1 MKLDATDK
9 KILDILQQDG
19 RITNA
24 KLAAVIGISPP
35 AMLERVRRLE
45 AAGVIS
51 RYVALVDREKVG
63 LGVMAIVSVSLS
75 IHEMSSIDR
84 FRERLLELDEVLECH
99 QVTGEDDFILK
110 VALESINAYSEFAMH
125 KLAAIP
131 GIQNFK
137 SAFILSTIKNSTCFP
152 IKQKEA

>member
-1 MKLDATDK
+1 MKIDEIDK
-9 KILDILQQDG
+9 KILENLQQNG
-19 RITNA
+19 RITNT
-24 KLAAVIGISPP
+24 KLASTIGISPP

-45 AAGVIS
+45 TLGVIS
-51 RYVALVDREKVG
+51 RYAAIVDREKIG
-63 LGVMAIVSVSLS
+63 LGVMAIVSVSLAV
-75 IHEMSSIDR
+75 HELESVDR

-110 VALESINAYSEFAMH
+110 VASESINSYTEFAMK

-137 SAFILSTIKNSTCFP
+137 SSFVLATIKNSTSFP
-152 IKQKEA
+152 VRANSP